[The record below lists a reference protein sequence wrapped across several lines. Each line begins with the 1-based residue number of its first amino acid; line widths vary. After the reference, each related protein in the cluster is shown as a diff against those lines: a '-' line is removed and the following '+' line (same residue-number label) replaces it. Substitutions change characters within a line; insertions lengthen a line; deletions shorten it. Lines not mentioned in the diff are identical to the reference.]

1 MKRFLF
7 SLALMALLPAMA
19 FAEHVEPTRAQKVA
33 KTFLSNNDVRS
44 AQLTDV
50 APAAGFSN
58 LYIFNA
64 NPGFVVMAADDR
76 VQPILGYSLTGT
88 FVTDDMPD
96 NVRGWL
102 QGYDDE
108 IQAAIDHRM
117 SASSETAQKWHDL
130 ENGVRAPRAVTV
142 VDPLIQTRWNQNK
155 YYNDLCPLVS
165 DGPNG
170 HAFTGCVATAMAQI
184 MKYHNYPSHGIGTH
198 SYSWNDQTLSADFG
212 ATTYDWGNM
221 NLYYEYYFDDNGVYH
236 GLSAPSSAQLAAIAT
251 LMYHCGVSVDM
262 IYGGSSTG
270 GSSAVTAFVADAL
283 KTYFNYSPDIEF
295 RQKNSFGDEEWKTMV
310 KAELDAARPL
320 QYSGRSGSS
329 GHSFVCDGYNNAD
342 YFHFN
347 WGWSGNYDGYFSL
360 DNLDT
365 GANNQSGQGNGVYT
379 YEQAAIFG
387 IQPVQCAAS
396 EPMGLTYSLSGTQSV
411 TLTWTAANGAAS
423 YNVYRN
429 NNYIGNTTMPTFTE
443 DAPFGTDV
451 YFVRSVDASG
461 NLSLSSNT
469 VTVTIAN
476 PFPVV
481 TDLAA
486 TATGNDV
493 QLTWTA
499 PAWCYPTTPSAT
511 LNHGEGSVY
520 YLWATEYYAH
530 RHLAADLAQ
539 YAGKAVYK
547 VSTFIQYPGTYS
559 AYVYTKS
566 TQNGQPDPNSLVFSA
581 LEVPVT
587 TSNAWYDFDLTSP
600 AILTG
605 SDDLWVVM
613 KQENTGQTYP
623 VPSFDLTEHNT
634 NAFYAGSSPT
644 YLYDANTDYNCAWLI
659 NAYLTDG
666 TYTYNLYRDGTALAN
681 DMSDTQYTD
690 SNLPDGTYSYYVT
703 TNYYGGV
710 TDPSNTVTVTVPGAF
725 TQTVKLNEGWTWWTP
740 TVTTSLTDL
749 EIALGTNGILINS
762 QDGGFVR
769 YEIVEGQ
776 GHWNGTLQGFVPGQ
790 MYKINVQTV
799 TTITLTGTPVA
810 ASTIS
815 ILPGYNWFGY
825 TGEAGLSIDKAL
837 GEDFTPNVD
846 DQIIGQ
852 DGTAQYGANGW
863 SGTLGSLVPGRG
875 YIYQSTATRTKPIT
889 F

>member
-7 SLALMALLPAMA
+7 SLVLMAILPAMA
-19 FAEHVEPTRAQKVA
+19 FAEHVEPVRAQKAA
-33 KTFLSNNDVRS
+33 KTFLSNNDVKS

-50 APAAGFSN
+50 APAAGFTN

-117 SASSETAQKWHDL
+117 SASSETTQKWHDL
-130 ENGVRAPRAVTV
+130 ENGVNGPRAVTV
-142 VDPLIQTRWNQNK
+142 VAPLIQTRWNQNK

-170 HAFTGCVATAMAQI
+170 HAYTGCVATAMAQI

-198 SYSWNDQTLSADFG
+198 SYTWQDQTLSADFG
-212 ATTYDWGNM
+212 ATTYDWANM
-221 NLYYEYYFDDNGVYH
+221 NLYYEYYFDDNGGYH

-262 IYGGSSTG
+262 IYGGNSTS
-270 GSSAVTAFVADAL
+270 GSSAITAFVADAL

-295 RQKNSFGDEEWKTMV
+295 RQKNSFEDEEWKTMV

-396 EPMGLTYSLSGTQSV
+396 EPTGLACSLSGTQSV

-429 NNYIGNTTMPTFTE
+429 NNYIGNTTTPTFTE

-461 NLSLSSNT
+461 NLSLSSNS

-511 LNHGEGSVY
+511 LNYGEGPVY
-520 YLWATEYYAH
+520 YSWTSVYYAH

-539 YAGKAVYK
+539 YTGKAVYK

-559 AYVYTKS
+559 VYVYTKS

-581 LEVPVT
+581 LGVPVT

-605 SDDLWVVM
+605 TDDLWVVM

-623 VPSFDLTEHNT
+623 VPSFNLTEHNT
-634 NAFYAGSSPT
+634 NAFYVGSSPT
-644 YLYDANTDYNCAWLI
+644 YLYDANSNYNCAWLI

-681 DMSDTQYTD
+681 DISNTQYTD

-710 TDPSNTVTVTVPGAF
+710 TEPSNSVTVTVPGAF
-725 TQTVKLNEGWTWWTP
+725 TQTVELNEGWTWWTP
-740 TVTTSLTDL
+740 TVTTTLTDL
-749 EIALGTNGILINS
+749 EIALGANAILINS

-769 YEIVEGQ
+769 YENGT
-776 GHWNGTLQGFVPGQ
+776 WSGTLQGFVPGQ
-790 MYKINVQTV
+790 MYKINVQTAV
-799 TTITLTGTPVA
+799 TLTLTGTPVT

-837 GEDFTPNVD
+837 GEEFKPKVD

-852 DGTAQYGANGW
+852 DGTTQFGSNGW
-863 SGTLGSLVPGRG
+863 NGNLESLVPGKG
-875 YIYQSTATRTKPIT
+875 YIYHSTATRTKPIT